1 MSNFSEKEL
10 KELEKLS
17 RIDLTHDEELK
28 LVENLK
34 KILDHAEK
42 LQEVDIEGVVSCNYV
57 LQDLQSSVLRADE
70 TGPTLSREEF
80 LSNAPDHVGGMVRV
94 PPVIK
99 PSA

>member
-1 MSNFSEKEL
+1 MSDFCEKEL

-17 RIDLTHDEELK
+17 RIDLTHEEEQK

-42 LQEVDIEGVVSCNYV
+42 LQEVDTEGVVSCNYV
-57 LQDLQSSVLRADE
+57 LQDLQSSVLRTDE

-80 LSNAPDHVGGMVRV
+80 LSIAPDHVGGMVRV